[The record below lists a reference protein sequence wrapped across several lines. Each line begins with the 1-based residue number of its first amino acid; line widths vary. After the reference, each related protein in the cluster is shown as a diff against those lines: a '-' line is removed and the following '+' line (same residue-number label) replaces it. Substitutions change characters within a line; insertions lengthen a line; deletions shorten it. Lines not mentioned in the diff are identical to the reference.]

1 MRKSLYIS
9 PSVLDFALTVY
20 SSQNLCF
27 VASSFCRSV
36 ILLLRR
42 SVAPLLCRSVAP
54 LLCRSIALLLCQSVA
69 PSLRHSVATS
79 LRRSVALLLC
89 RSSLRRSFAPSIAPY
104 TITLFFFSFLY
115 FNIQTHP
122 RTGTCGDELNC
133 DDGGGPAGCSGG
145 TGADGREVYGLESSP
160 RIHCPRT
167 RLGDRS
173 GASRSLPPATPLG
186 SVPHTLR
193 WPWKRR
199 FH

>member
-89 RSSLRRSFAPSIAPY
+89 RSSLRCSFAPSIAPY
-104 TITLFFFSFLY
+104 TSSSELHDIKRTPRENTTLAFLLLILQ
-115 FNIQTHP
+115 NP
-122 RTGTCGDELNC
+122 R
-133 DDGGGPAGCSGG
+133 
-145 TGADGREVYGLESSP
+145 
-160 RIHCPRT
+160 H
-167 RLGDRS
+167 
-173 GASRSLPPATPLG
+173 
-186 SVPHTLR
+186 
-193 WPWKRR
+193 
-199 FH
+199 